1 MISKLQ
7 NLFLVLAVLLFATQA
22 QAQTPSYIFAGGT
35 SNNNFPF
42 NTTTS
47 NKVQWVYLPSDFTP
61 NLQAGLI
68 THVYFRSNNS
78 ASTTK
83 SFSDLRISVGHTNIT
98 TFPNGTFITGLTT
111 CYGPQTASLT
121 FTSAG
126 WFGVQLATP
135 FVYDGTSNLIIEAT
149 ITNTTSTTVAQ
160 SSAGGNK
167 RIWGGRT
174 ASSGST
180 GSGLTA
186 CGLEILTCST
196 AVTKQPMPVTV
207 CENEA
212 VSFDIDAIDVAKYQW
227 QVDNGSGFVDI
238 TSAIDYSG
246 FTTKKL
252 DITNPPFSFN
262 NNNYRCIIFNANNS
276 CSDTSDEVTLNVNGL
291 VSVDS
296 FATNDTTCL
305 NAIKTL
311 EIRGNGS
318 ITNYQWQILIPGQ
331 GYVDITGQPPYSPM
345 ANQLLISGVSDT
357 LDGSKFRC
365 VIQGV
370 CDQVQSNELT
380 LTVNAIPKV
389 AASPTDKVAKQGDN
403 VTFEIQASGQNVRYQ
418 WQVSS
423 GGGVFSNVN
432 NNGIYNGVKTSKL
445 KVSGVSYAQNNFE
458 FRCIV
463 STGDNCIA
471 PGDTSNIGLL
481 IVQEPE
487 SIVDIEGNKLVVLYP
502 NPASGDELFIKPTE
516 NIVTNTIKYVVTDK
530 TGRTVLIGNINR
542 AGVNKIN
549 IGSLAA
555 DVYFMQLMD
564 ESNQPIAKSKFI
576 KL

>member
-7 NLFLVLAVLLFATQA
+7 NLFLVLTVLLLATQA
-22 QAQTPSYIFAGGT
+22 QAQTPSYIYAGGT

-47 NKVQWVYLPSDFTP
+47 NKVQWVFLPSDFTP
-61 NLQAGLI
+61 NLQAGQI
-68 THVYFRSNNS
+68 THIYFRSNNS

-83 SFSDLRISVGHTNIT
+83 SFSDLRVSVGHTSIS
-98 TFPNGTFITGLTT
+98 TFPSGTFITGLTT

-121 FTSAG
+121 FSSAG
-126 WFGVQLATP
+126 WFGVQLSTP

-160 SSAGGNK
+160 NNAGGNK

-174 ASSGST
+174 ATSGST
-180 GSGLTA
+180 GGGLTA
-186 CGLEILTCST
+186 CGVEILTCST
-196 AVTKQPMPVTV
+196 AITQQPVPTTV
-207 CENEA
+207 CENDA
-212 VSFDIDAIDVAKYQW
+212 VVFETDAIDVAKYQW
-227 QVDNGSGFVDI
+227 QVDNGGGFVDVNNA
-238 TSAIDYSG
+238 TDYSG

-252 DITNPPFSFN
+252 SITKPPFSFDN
-262 NNNYRCIIFNANNS
+262 NVYRCIIFNANNS
-276 CSDTSDEVTLNVNGL
+276 CSDTTDDVILNVDGL

-296 FATNDTTCL
+296 FAEYDTTCL
-305 NAIKTL
+305 NATKTL

-318 ITNYQWQILIPGQ
+318 ITNYKWQLLIPGQ
-331 GYVDITGQPPYSPM
+331 GYVDINGKPPYS
-345 ANQLLISGVSDT
+345 ASGNQLVIAGVSDT

-365 VIQGV
+365 IIEGV
-370 CDQVQSNELT
+370 CDQVQSNDLT
-380 LTVNAIPKV
+380 LKVNAIPKV
-389 AASPTDKVAKQGDN
+389 VSSPSDIVAKQGDN
-403 VTFEIQASGQNVRYQ
+403 ITFEVKASGQNVRYK
-418 WQVSS
+418 WQVA
-423 GGGVFSNVN
+423 SNGTSFANIN
-432 NNGIYNGVKTSKL
+432 NNGIYQGVTTNKL
-445 KVSGVSYAQNNFE
+445 TVSGISYAQNNFE

-471 PGDTSNIGLL
+471 PGDTSGIALL
-481 IVQEPE
+481 LVEEPE
-487 SIVDIEGNKLVVLYP
+487 SITDVEGNKLVVLYP

-516 NIVTNTIKYVVTDK
+516 NIVTNSMKYIVTDK

-549 IGSLAA
+549 IGALAA
-555 DVYFMQLMD
+555 DIYFIQLTD
-564 ESNQPIAKSKFI
+564 SDNQPIAKSKFI